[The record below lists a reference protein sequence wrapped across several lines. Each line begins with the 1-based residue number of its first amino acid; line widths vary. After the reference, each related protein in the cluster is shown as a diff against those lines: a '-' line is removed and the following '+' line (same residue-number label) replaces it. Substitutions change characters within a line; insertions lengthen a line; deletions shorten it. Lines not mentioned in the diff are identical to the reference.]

1 MSAIVKKY
9 RVHCDT
15 EPADHVVWSTT
26 EPTTCPINAA
36 HTIDSA
42 KTVIIGG
49 AGASQSVSFKNPDVP
64 HDLDGKP
71 VFVMSPSTRGWRT
84 WLCGAGDQLTPTVKR
99 GKGEI
104 ALMTFTVGNGEE
116 ITKELQFAEPIE
128 VHDGQGT
135 WRPVADWDL
144 GDVLEVSVTSPATSV
159 IANGG
164 GTGNC
169 NLVDLG
175 GYNAVVP
182 AAGDGAY
189 DLDVPVPLLVDDEQE
204 PDGYWDVDKVTGVVT
219 AALPGEGNCSL
230 LDIPIEGFMMRE
242 IQIGHEHGVMDIDV
256 YKVEW
261 IHQTQKLKVR
271 VVKNSAGAGKFAF
284 WALAFRKV
292 ITE

>member
-1 MSAIVKKY
+1 MAAVYKY
-9 RVHCDT
+9 RVWCNT
-15 EPADHVVWSTT
+15 ENAFFSAWGES
-26 EPTTCPINAA
+26 EPTTCPNNSG
-36 HTIDSA
+36 HTIDSS
-42 KTVIIGG
+42 KTAIVGS
-49 AGASQSVSFKNPDVP
+49 AGTSTSVSFKNPDTP
-64 HDLDGKP
+64 HDMDGKP

-84 WLCGAGDQLTPTVKR
+84 WLCGRGDQLTPTVAR
-99 GKGEI
+99 GKGDSS
-104 ALMTFTVGNGEE
+104 LMVFTAGNGES
-116 ITKELQFAEPIE
+116 ITKELQFAEPVE

-135 WRPVADWDL
+135 WRPVSGWDL
-144 GDVLEVSVTSPATSV
+144 GDELEVSVTSPATTV
-159 IANGG
+159 TPNGG

-175 GYNAVVP
+175 GYNAIVP

-204 PDGYWDVDKVTGVVT
+204 PDGYWNVDKVSGIVS
-219 AALPGEGNCSL
+219 AAVPGEGNCNL
-230 LDIPIEGFMMRE
+230 LDIPIEGFMMRG

-261 IHQTQKLKVR
+261 IHQTQKLKVK
-271 VVKNSAGAGKFAF
+271 VTKNSAGAGKFAF